1 MLSPPITGMTFT
13 EDAELNQLGYGQ
25 EYQVKY
31 TLEPVD
37 ATASLLT
44 WTSDN
49 PEVISVDKTG
59 KLKLLRPL
67 LL

>member
-1 MLSPPITGMTFT
+1 MDRNIRLSTHW
-13 EDAELNQLGYGQ
+13 
-25 EYQVKY
+25 K
-31 TLEPVD
+31 PVD

-59 KLKLLRPL
+59 KLKVHTTKAASAVITASYGLLYKM
-67 LL
+67 

>member
-1 MLSPPITGMTFT
+1 MTGVQTCALPI
-13 EDAELNQLGYGQ
+13 LGYGQ

-49 PEVISVDKTG
+49 PEVISVDKTC
-59 KLKLLRPL
+59 LLYTSRCV
-67 LL
+67 